1 MTSYQ
6 QIDID
11 YEQFPV
17 ADLSL
22 DLHWI
27 QLPAAVDRE
36 RRKAQREAEEKERAA
51 ALPENHKVILV
62 PADPNYSPIEQE
74 LWPVVN
80 LTIRKCLEPHPE
92 IFTRVIAA
100 VRQTLAEHRGWSNPF
115 PAPRDYQPKTGAKK

>member
-1 MTSYQ
+1 MRNYQ
-6 QIDID
+6 EIDID

-27 QLPAAVDRE
+27 QLPAALDRV
-36 RRKAQREAEEKERAA
+36 RRKAQREAEDKERLAT
-51 ALPENHKVILV
+51 LPENHKVILV

-92 IFTRVIAA
+92 LFSSICAA
-100 VRQTLAEHRGWSNPF
+100 IRTTLAEHRGWSNPF
-115 PAPRDYQPKTGAKK
+115 PAPRDYQPKTGPKK